1 MCRLAALRQQLEER
15 LEYARAAEPPEPLPY
30 AVPVAKFAGE
40 RTPGYTVYGEVVD
53 GFQEFTVVMPRLSP
67 VRLRS
72 IKHVQHDRPIALRH
86 CRQHVRLPS
95 AGHAVIRTK
104 PDSGIRQK
112 CMSGIPSTRPRKL
125 VKAPYFCRM
134 ASRKRTTWSL
144 LCSPA
149 SSQSLTNVSLAICEE
164 M

>member
-112 CMSGIPSTRPRKL
+112 CMSGIPSTRPKPDILPDCLGRDHRGL
-125 VKAPYFCRM
+125 FCRRYS
-134 ASRKRTTWSL
+134 APSYVQPITACWLYGPRL
-144 LCSPA
+144 H
-149 SSQSLTNVSLAICEE
+149 
-164 M
+164 